1 MRLSVTEIQTGL
13 FFFFFFNL
21 SMLSKQNGS
30 VGWLGEHEALDFIL
44 KLTQKSLY
52 FTPMLPQSKK
62 DLLIITAN
70 WWMLIRYCSPFAH
83 CWLIQILM
91 TLLYQRL
98 PICTRLTEPNM
109 KPLLAVGHRSMPWA
123 DVMETLYKW
132 LAFIVTCWN
141 MVCLLFWGWFCEGL
155 NFIRMNDISC
165 SSKLWFG
172 GCMEI
177 IYGNYVVFLI

>member
-70 WWMLIRYCSPFAH
+70 
-83 CWLIQILM
+83 
-91 TLLYQRL
+91 
-98 PICTRLTEPNM
+98 
-109 KPLLAVGHRSMPWA
+109 
-123 DVMETLYKW
+123 
-132 LAFIVTCWN
+132 
-141 MVCLLFWGWFCEGL
+141 
-155 NFIRMNDISC
+155 
-165 SSKLWFG
+165 
-172 GCMEI
+172 
-177 IYGNYVVFLI
+177 